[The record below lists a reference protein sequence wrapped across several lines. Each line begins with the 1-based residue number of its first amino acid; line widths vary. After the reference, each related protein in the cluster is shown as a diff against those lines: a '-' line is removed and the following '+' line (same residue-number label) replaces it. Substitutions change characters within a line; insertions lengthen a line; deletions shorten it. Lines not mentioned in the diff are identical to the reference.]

1 MSALSTSKKLTALL
15 LIIASIT
22 VIGLMGFAQSETLR
36 IEADSWIL
44 QKFPVKEAAER
55 FEENHPEVNVKVS
68 PKNYR
73 NYVQTY
79 LMVWKANKT
88 TVDLAIG
95 GMPNELSD
103 LAAADLLVDL
113 SDILEDEL
121 AEDKFIPGFLYS
133 GRFADENG
141 EPYYPV
147 LPFMGEVM
155 ALNVNTDMYKEA
167 GLYENGQPVSAEN
180 WSEFREH
187 LEALQNV
194 APAHALSVDWGWN
207 FITYSYAA
215 GLLAM
220 RGDIYGPDG
229 KVLDFGSE
237 EAEQWLKMNQE
248 WIQEGLAG
256 KGTISDVNYG
266 RNNFKAKTIAE
277 IYTAHSRTI
286 GAAQVLGEDSTTVM
300 PIPGANEHGTIA
312 YSHDVYIPKA
322 SPNKELAK
330 QFIEEQIFSKWFQ
343 QKGFNDYGK
352 LPVIKRYYD
361 EGLTWFQDSVERIL
375 QMAKNSVYFPK
386 YVDGTKLRD
395 LMLEEIHPVLS
406 GNQSPENALQNIREG
421 IEKQDLDLTR
431 LGYVEE

>member
-1 MSALSTSKKLTALL
+1 VSALSTSKRLTALL
-15 LIIASIT
+15 LIVASLT
-22 VIGLMGFAQSETLR
+22 VFGMMGFAQSETLR

-44 QKFPVKEAAER
+44 QKFPVEEAAER
-55 FEENHPEVNVKVS
+55 FEEDHPEVNVRVS

-79 LMVWKANKT
+79 LMVWKADKT

-103 LAAADLLVDL
+103 LVAPDLLADL
-113 SDILEDEL
+113 SGILEGKY
-121 AEDKFIPGFLYS
+121 AEDEFIPGFLYS
-133 GRFADENG
+133 ARFADKEG
-141 EPYYPV
+141 EPYFPV

-155 ALNVNTDMYKEA
+155 ALNVNKNMYEEA
-167 GLYENGQPVSAEN
+167 GLLEDGQPKAAED
-180 WSEFREH
+180 WDEFEEH
-187 LEALQNV
+187 LMALQDV

-229 KVLDFGSE
+229 KVLDFSSE
-237 EAEQWLKMNQE
+237 EAERWLELNQK
-248 WIQEGLAG
+248 WVQEGLAA
-256 KGTISDVNYG
+256 KGTVADVNYG
-266 RNNFKAKTIAE
+266 RNNFKAKTISE

-286 GAAQVLGEDSTTVM
+286 GAARVLGEDATAVM
-300 PIPGANEHGTIA
+300 PIPGANENGTIA
-312 YSHDVYIPKA
+312 YSHCVYVPRT

-330 QFIEEQIFSKWFQ
+330 QFIEEQILSKWFQ

-352 LPVIKRYYD
+352 LPVLKDYY
-361 EGLTWFQDSVERIL
+361 EGLAWFQDSVKRIL
-375 QMAKNSVYFPK
+375 KMAENSTYFPK

-395 LMLEEIHPVLS
+395 IMLEEIHPVIS
-406 GNQSPENALQNIREG
+406 GKQSPEKALEDIRNK
-421 IEKQDLDLTR
+421 IENRELDLTR

>member
-1 MSALSTSKKLTALL
+1 MNTSKKFTIVLLVLSMLT
-15 LIIASIT
+15 
-22 VIGLMGFAQSETLR
+22 VFGLMGFAQSKTLR

-44 QKFPVKEAAER
+44 QKFPVREAAER
-55 FEENHPEVNVKVS
+55 FQEDHSDVNVKVA

-79 LMVWKANKT
+79 LMVWKADKT

-103 LAAADLLVDL
+103 LVAPDLLTDL
-113 SDILEDEL
+113 SDILEGNL

-141 EPYYPV
+141 EPYYPT

-155 ALNVNTDMYKEA
+155 ALNVNTDMYKKA
-167 GLYENGQPVSAEN
+167 GLYEDGQPVAAED
-180 WSEFREH
+180 WDEFREQ
-187 LEALQNV
+187 LEALQKES
-194 APAHALSVDWGWN
+194 PAHAISVDWGWN

-215 GLLAM
+215 GVLALK
-220 RGDIYGPDG
+220 GDIYGPEG
-229 KVLDFGSE
+229 KVLDFESE
-237 EAEQWLKMNQE
+237 EAEKWLRMNQE

-266 RNNFKAKTIAE
+266 RNNFKAQSIAE

-286 GAAQVLGEDSTTVM
+286 GAASILGEDNTTVM
-300 PIPGANEHGTIA
+300 PIPGANENGTIA
-312 YSHDVYIPKA
+312 YSHNVYVPKA
-322 SPNKELAK
+322 SPNQELAK
-330 QFIEEQIFSKWFQ
+330 QFIKEQIFSRWFQ

-352 LPVIKRYYD
+352 LPVIKDYYD

-375 QMAKNSVYFPK
+375 KMAENSVYFPK

-395 LMLEEIHPVLS
+395 IMLEEIHPVMS
-406 GNQSPENALQNIREG
+406 GNQSPEEALENIRKA
-421 IEKQDLDLTR
+421 IDNRDLDLSR